1 MQTNKLECR
10 QDKYLTKVSQ
20 FTTIQIKHRENK
32 NTRATLDKRL
42 LKYKE

>member
-20 FTTIQIKHRENK
+20 FTTNE
-32 NTRATLDKRL
+32 
-42 LKYKE
+42 YK